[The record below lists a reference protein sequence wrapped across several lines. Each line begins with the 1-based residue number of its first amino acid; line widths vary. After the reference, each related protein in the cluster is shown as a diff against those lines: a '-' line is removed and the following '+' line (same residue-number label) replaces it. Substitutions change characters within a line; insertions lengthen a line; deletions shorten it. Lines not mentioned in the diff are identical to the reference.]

1 MIKEDE
7 FLKQIGENR
16 GIIYKVINLYAN
28 DLEDKKD
35 LYQEIVFQA
44 WKSYPNFRSESKFS
58 TWLYKVSLNVSMTY
72 LSKTKKQTRV
82 TETFPN
88 EMQVEHSELSE
99 RAEVLYRAIRTLN
112 ELERG
117 IIMLHLDGYDN
128 TEISE
133 IAGLTKV
140 NTGVKLHRIKQQ
152 LITLLNQ
159 K

>member
-7 FLKQIGENR
+7 FLKQIEENR

-82 TETFPN
+82 TETFPL
-88 EMQVEHSELSE
+88 EMQLEHSELSE

>member
-1 MIKEDE
+1 MIKQDE

-82 TETFPN
+82 TETFPI

>member
-7 FLKQIGENR
+7 FLKQIEENR

-72 LSKTKKQTRV
+72 LSKTKKT
-82 TETFPN
+82 N
-88 EMQVEHSELSE
+88 
-99 RAEVLYRAIRTLN
+99 
-112 ELERG
+112 
-117 IIMLHLDGYDN
+117 
-128 TEISE
+128 
-133 IAGLTKV
+133 AG
-140 NTGVKLHRIKQQ
+140 H
-152 LITLLNQ
+152 
-159 K
+159 

>member
-1 MIKEDE
+1 MMKKEE
-7 FLKQIGENR
+7 FLKQIEEAR

-44 WKSYPNFRSESKFS
+44 WKSYPNFRADSKFS
-58 TWLYKVSLNVSMTY
+58 TWLYKVSLNVSMTF
-72 LSKTKKQTRV
+72 LSKTKKQAQV
-82 TETFPN
+82 TEGFTV
-88 EMQVEHSELSE
+88 EMQVEQSELSE
-99 RAEVLYRAIRTLN
+99 RSSILYRAIRTLN

-133 IAGLTKV
+133 IAGLSKV

-152 LITLLNQ
+152 LIILLNQ

>member
-82 TETFPN
+82 TETFPL
-88 EMQVEHSELSE
+88 EMQLEHSELSE

>member
-7 FLKQIGENR
+7 FLKQIEENR

-82 TETFPN
+82 TETFPL
-88 EMQVEHSELSE
+88 EIQVEHSELSE

>member
-7 FLKQIGENR
+7 FLKQIEENR

-82 TETFPN
+82 TETFPL

>member
-82 TETFPN
+82 TETFPI